1 MDKYSEKG
9 VCLRRT
15 RDDIY
20 ILYTYYTTRK
30 TKIVLEKRYN
40 NKYMNRNAITALLFL
55 FGSLIFTLD
64 SIFYII
70 ENAQNHH
77 GYLYCVG
84 SIAFSIGS
92 YISYTTTTQQK

>member
-1 MDKYSEKG
+1 MPIWIKIVKR
-9 VCLRRT
+9 VCVCAGEET
-15 RDDIY
+15 IYY
-20 ILYTYYTTRK
+20 ILYILSNK
-30 TKIVLEKRYN
+30 KDEDSFGKK
-40 NKYMNRNAITALLFL
+40 KYMNRNAITALLFL